1 MYTHTDSR
9 RWTGKPNLLRRDLFV
24 YGNICAKSRD
34 ILPEKKKKKQRK
46 KRKNKII
53 IIIAAELLHLLVDF
67 PQTDKRSLSHSYII
81 SIVFYL
87 YSFKLIGF
95 T

>member
-34 ILPEKKKKKQRK
+34 ILPEKKKKNKE
-46 KRKNKII
+46 KNEKI
-53 IIIAAELLHLLVDF
+53 
-67 PQTDKRSLSHSYII
+67 R
-81 SIVFYL
+81 
-87 YSFKLIGF
+87 
-95 T
+95 